1 VFLFWLF
8 RTTPR
13 VKDKALQRT
22 QENIGKKLVELRLS
36 KGYTSHESFA
46 LDYELP
52 RVHYW
57 RIEKGKI
64 NLTLKTLCK
73 ILDIHGLTVE
83 EFFHQMRQENKK
95 Q

>member
-1 VFLFWLF
+1 MTLVANFPNP
-8 RTTPR
+8 T

-22 QENIGKKLVELRLS
+22 LENIGKKLVELRLA

-46 LDYELP
+46 LDFELP

-64 NLTLKTLCK
+64 NLTLKTLSR
-73 ILDIHGLTVE
+73 ILAIHGLSIE
-83 EFFHQMRQENKK
+83 EFFYQMRQEHKK
-95 Q
+95 